1 MQLISHLLS
10 SKSTV
15 SSASPHP
22 VAQMSW
28 HSTPQMSWR
37 CLCPQKKSCSQS
49 TPLYLP
55 WCPWNDSITWNRR
68 SVGLTILY
76 KWSWW
81 AYWKAASKIVLL
93 KWQLKEYSTPKN
105 YNLLNMYSPTDHP
118 IYRWVCCFI
127 GSDLAKFNIA
137 SLAHQCHK
145 FNQKCTL
152 CDNLLTVMSQ
162 TNMLFGIS
170 SVGQNRTHLE
180 ESSHNSLPHNG
191 GLYSIIVC
199 LFHFMIANMNCCS
212 MENKKNPLNI
222 M

>member
-1 MQLISHLLS
+1 M
-10 SKSTV
+10 
-15 SSASPHP
+15 
-22 VAQMSW
+22 
-28 HSTPQMSWR
+28 
-37 CLCPQKKSCSQS
+37 
-49 TPLYLP
+49 
-55 WCPWNDSITWNRR
+55 
-68 SVGLTILY
+68 ILMG
-76 KWSWW
+76 
-81 AYWKAASKIVLL
+81 LL
-93 KWQLKEYSTPKN
+93 KSSLQNCPIEVTVSTPKN

-162 TNMLFGIS
+162 TNMLLGIS
-170 SVGQNRTHLE
+170 YVGQNRTHLE

-199 LFHFMIANMNCCS
+199 LFHFMIVNMNCCS
-212 MENKKNPLNI
+212 MEKKSFEYYVKFPVNK
-222 M
+222 